1 MERTK
6 SKDPVVVII
15 QLTGGNDYM
24 NSVVPY
30 ADGYYNDARNGELCI
45 GEDQVLKIDDHFG
58 LHPTMA
64 PLKELYDDG
73 EMALIHGV
81 GYPNSPRS
89 HFRSMDIWHTCEPN
103 KVGTEGW
110 VGRAIRDLDPTGEN
124 PVTGVH
130 IGQGLPQSARRAG
143 CDRGVGR
150 RPLDLRSVDRD

>member
-1 MERTK
+1 MTTTTR

-30 ADGYYNDARNGELCI
+30 ADGHYNDARNGELCI

-89 HFRSMDIWHTCEPN
+89 ALPLDGHLAHLRTQQGRHRGLGWPRDPRPRPDRPRTRS
-103 KVGTEGW
+103 
-110 VGRAIRDLDPTGEN
+110 RAST
-124 PVTGVH
+124 
-130 IGQGLPQSARRAG
+130 SARACPARWSCPA
-143 CDRGVGR
+143 
-150 RPLDLRSVDRD
+150 